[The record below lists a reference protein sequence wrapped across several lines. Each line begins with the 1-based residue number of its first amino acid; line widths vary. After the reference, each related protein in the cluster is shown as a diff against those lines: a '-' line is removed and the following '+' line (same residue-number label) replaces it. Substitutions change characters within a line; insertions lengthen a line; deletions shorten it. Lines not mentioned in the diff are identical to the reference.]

1 MSFDPDGPISPYI
14 VGIGSRVTSDDIDTY
29 DRLEQLASRAAG
41 QRSERTLRLVYGWV
55 LLLLLSIEI
64 VSVLVIAFLIGF
76 GVIELHR
83 WVATTF
89 IGGTFTQV
97 SGLAF
102 LIVRYLFP
110 VRSGGNNNDQSR
122 PA

>member
-1 MSFDPDGPISPYI
+1 MSFDPGGPIDPYI

-29 DRLEQLASRAAG
+29 DRLEQLASRSAV
-41 QRSERTLRLVYGWV
+41 QRSERTLRLTYGWA
-55 LLLLLSIEI
+55 LLILLSVEI
-64 VSVLVIAFLIGF
+64 VSVLTIAFLIGF
-76 GVIELHR
+76 KVIELDR
-83 WVATTF
+83 WVATAF

-110 VRSGGNNNDQSR
+110 VRPGDENHDQS
-122 PA
+122 

>member
-1 MSFDPDGPISPYI
+1 MSFDPRGSIGRYI
-14 VGIGSRVTSDDIDTY
+14 EGIGAQVTSDDIDTY
-29 DRLEQLASRAAG
+29 ARLEQLTTRAAE
-41 QRSERTLRLVYGWV
+41 QRSERILRLTYGWA
-55 LLLLLSIEI
+55 LLILLSVEI
-64 VSVLVIAFLIGF
+64 VAVLAIAFLIGF
-76 GVIELHR
+76 DVIELDR

-110 VRSGGNNNDQSR
+110 VRSGGNTNDQS
-122 PA
+122 

>member
-1 MSFDPDGPISPYI
+1 MSSDPGGPLSPYI
-14 VGIGSRVTSDDIDTY
+14 VGIGSRVTSEDIDTY
-29 DRLEQLASRAAG
+29 DRLEQLASRSAG
-41 QRSERTLRLVYGWV
+41 QRSERNLRLIYGWALLV
-55 LLLLLSIEI
+55 LLSVEI
-64 VSVLVIAFLIGF
+64 VSVLAIAFLIGF
-76 GVIELHR
+76 QVIELDR

-110 VRSGGNNNDQSR
+110 VRPGDENDDQ
-122 PA
+122 P